1 MDAEFELGKAEPK
14 LKAAEKA
21 VSSLQKDDI
30 TNLKSTK
37 NPNNDC
43 SISKER
49 TVFVQAF
56 ILLERVSE
64 K

>member
-21 VSSLQKDDI
+21 VSSLQKEDI

-37 NPNNDC
+37 NPNNA
-43 SISKER
+43 
-49 TVFVQAF
+49 TV
-56 ILLERVSE
+56 
-64 K
+64 